1 MKDLIFTS
9 CAEFLESQKKIIIV
23 LGRGTEGCGVTQCAI
38 QMQKVTGAKIL
49 SANDKKWGRAKGLEI
64 DQMEMNLGREWEA
77 MADIVNS
84 HELCIVYSVPSKSHP
99 QDCQD
104 NWLKFLDRVHIR
116 KAFINVDHKAASIA
130 RNANLK
136 EVCESVDVIMTHSLE
151 NDFSKFMK
159 KNKIDTPLTK
169 MALGFDYDGHRKK
182 YWRPIE
188 EQQDNMIRWIGRTAM
203 WKGPSLMIDYHQD
216 ELMNNG
222 FITVLEGLEASI
234 QYPLVLYRDNKEDN
248 PVDRRIVENHFRPEK
263 QHGDVKFTPD
273 LYGKEVTGK
282 GAYLY
287 PQYINSDCMERMAL
301 SAFGSDLYHLKAETY
316 GDNIENCHAECI
328 ASGTVPIFHKHFCD
342 NVIHPVQGKPI
353 SQCQNSGTIGLDYSN
368 FEECRELMI
377 KLKNDP
383 TMRDDWRE
391 MAFEFWKQ
399 HSDGEM
405 VVNEI
410 VDLAINT
417 TENQPQGLE
426 EFFA

>member
-1 MKDLIFTS
+1 MTRI
-9 CAEFLESQKKIIIV
+9 AII

-38 QMQKVTGAKIL
+38 QMQKVIGADIY
-49 SANDKKWGRAKGLEI
+49 SAIDKKWGRAKGLEI
-64 DQMEMNLGREWEA
+64 DQKEFVMGTQWELT
-77 MADIVNS
+77 ADVINS
-84 HELCIVYSVPSKSHP
+84 MYDLAIIYSVPSKSHP

-104 NWLKFLDRVHIR
+104 NFVPFLQRLKIR

-136 EVCESVDVIMTHSLE
+136 EVCENVDVIMTHSLE

-159 KNKIDTPLTK
+159 KNRIQTPLTK
-169 MALGFDYDGHRKK
+169 MGLGFDYEDHRQK

-188 EQQDNMIRWIGRTAM
+188 EQQHNMVRWIGRTAM
-203 WKGPSLMIDYHQD
+203 WKGPSLMIDFHQD
-216 ELMNNG
+216 ALMEQG

-248 PVDRRIVENHFRPEK
+248 PVDRRMVENYFRPEK
-263 QHGDVKFTPD
+263 KFNEVKFTPD
-273 LYGKEVTGK
+273 LYGKEETNK

-287 PQYINSDCMERMAL
+287 PQYINNEAMMRMAR

-316 GDNIENCHAECI
+316 GNNIENCHAECI
-328 ASGTVPIFHKHFCD
+328 ASGTVPLFHKHFCD
-342 NVIHPVQGKPI
+342 NVIHPVQGDPI
-353 SQCQNSGTIGLDYSN
+353 SQCKNSGTLGVDYTN
-368 FEECRELMI
+368 FKECQEMMT

-383 TMRDDWRE
+383 SMRDDWRE

-399 HSDGEM
+399 HSNGED

-410 VDLAINT
+410 IDLAINT

-426 EFFA
+426 EFFV